1 MLGKIED
8 RAAYNGAPAAFINLD
23 AAANAEPTRQVIDA
37 VLAALTSGAANPS
50 SAHGLGDIS
59 REILAQARDA
69 VVALLIGAFEESVT
83 FTSGCTEANNTVFA
97 GAGADTIVTTVIE
110 HPSVLRAAERAASGG
125 ATVHYLP
132 VDRNGIVDLARLP
145 SLLQS
150 AQGSTLVSVQY
161 ANSETGVIQPVEQI
175 AALVLTR
182 PDTTFHSD
190 AAQAFG
196 KVAIDLSPGIGPDV
210 ITISGHKLHA
220 PMGVGAIVSSER
232 APKLS
237 PLLVGG
243 DQESSLRA
251 GTEPVA
257 LIAGFGAACCER
269 FASFA
274 QVNEQMSEL
283 RDRLEAGLLR
293 NVPFVSVGA
302 FLKRLPNISSV
313 RFARVDAMSLVAHLD
328 GRGVAISQGS
338 ACSSRRPEPSHV
350 LTAMGLTEEEAFETV
365 RFSLSSLNSAS
376 EVDAAISIIAETAEL
391 LRSVSWAPA

>member
-1 MLGKIED
+1 MLDKVED
-8 RAAYNGAPAAFINLD
+8 RAAQSGASATFINLD
-23 AAANAEPTRQVIDA
+23 AAANTEPTPPVIDA

-50 SAHGLGDIS
+50 SAHGLGDLS
-59 REILAQARDA
+59 REILAHARDA
-69 VVALLIGAFEESVT
+69 VVSLLIGAYEENVT
-83 FTSGCTEANNTVFA
+83 FTSGCTEANNTIFA
-97 GAGADTIVTTVIE
+97 GAGADTIVTTVVE
-110 HPSVLRAAERAASGG
+110 HPSILRAAERAASGG

-132 VDRNGIVDLARLP
+132 VDRNGIVDLARL
-145 SLLQS
+145 STLLQES
-150 AQGSTLVSVQY
+150 QGSTLVSVQY
-161 ANSETGVIQPVEQI
+161 ANSETGVIQPVQQI
-175 AALVLTR
+175 AALVETR

-196 KVAIDLSPGIGPDV
+196 KVAIDLSLGTGPDV

-243 DQESSLRA
+243 DQENLLRA
-251 GTEPVA
+251 GTEPVP
-257 LIAGFGAACCER
+257 LIAGFGAACWER

-274 QVNEQMSEL
+274 QASQQMSEL
-283 RDRLEAGLLR
+283 RDRLEAGLMR
-293 NVPFVSVGA
+293 HVPFVSVGA
-302 FLKRLPNISSV
+302 FLERLPNISSI

-365 RFSLSSLNSAS
+365 RFSFSTLNSTS
-376 EVDAAISIIAETAEL
+376 EVDAVISIIAETAEL
-391 LRSVSWAPA
+391 LRSVSWSPA